1 MNCIVSMREI
11 IVATLLSL
19 LTVCNVCA
27 AGKDVTA
34 SPARLFIDGGTLI
47 DGTGAQPEANPGLL
61 IEGERIHSLGGT
73 AGAESGTRNIS
84 ADGKWVLPGL
94 FDLHVHV
101 TFKLPGPRRLDDDI
115 VNAIRSERFLERYQE
130 IGVTTVRDVGAREWI
145 GYSLKRT
152 QRAGLMGGAR
162 YYTSGPIITVTG
174 GHGSEFQP
182 LHPPLWAVEASGPW
196 AMRARVREAI
206 KLDADLIKVAPFLTE
221 EEMAAVVDEAHIY
234 HLRVTAHIGGTHDLN
249 KQSGRI
255 AVEAGVDSTEHM
267 YPYGGTDVINAMVEK
282 GIYVIPTLGFHLREL
297 NDEYAANAE
306 KQSAR
311 WLAEN
316 LGHTYETMMDQ
327 FREMKAA
334 GVRFA
339 VGTDSNV
346 KDLAT
351 IDKLYLQE
359 LQAFQTAGMSNGEI
373 IQAATLRAAEA
384 MGLEDEL
391 GSIAAGKRADL
402 IVLGADPLQDI
413 QALVYPELVIQD
425 GRIVCCGHGR

>member
-1 MNCIVSMREI
+1 MKFFTFFSISCLLLASNGLAA
-11 IVATLLSL
+11 ATE
-19 LTVCNVCA
+19 
-27 AGKDVTA
+27 VTA
-34 SPARLFIDGGTLI
+34 SPSRLFIDGGILI
-47 DGTGAQPEANPGLL
+47 DGTGAQPGDNPGIL
-61 IEGERIHSLGGT
+61 IEGERIHSLGE
-73 AGAESGTRNIS
+73 APGAEPGTQRIS
-84 ADGKWVLPGL
+84 AAGKWVLPGL
-94 FDLHVHV
+94 FDLHVHI
-101 TFKLPGPRRLDDDI
+101 TFILPGPRRLDDDI

-182 LHPPLWAVEASGPW
+182 LHPPLWAVEANGPW
-196 AMRARVREAI
+196 AMRERVREAV
-206 KLDADLIKVAPFLTE
+206 KLEADLIKVAPFLTK
-221 EEMAAVVDEAHIY
+221 EEMAAIVEEAHIY
-234 HLRVTAHIGGTHDLN
+234 HLRVTAHIGGTHDLDN
-249 KQSGRI
+249 QSGRI

-267 YPYGGTDVINAMVEK
+267 YPYGGSDVINAMAEK

-297 NDEYAANAE
+297 KGEYAANAE

-311 WLAEN
+311 WLEEN

-334 GVRFA
+334 GVRLA

-359 LQAFQTAGMSNGEI
+359 LQAFQTAGMSNSEI

-402 IVLGADPLQDI
+402 ILLKADPLQDI
-413 QALVYPELVIQD
+413 KTLVYPELVIQD
-425 GRIVCCGHGR
+425 GKIVCCEPDH

>member
-1 MNCIVSMREI
+1 MRKI
-11 IVATLLSL
+11 TV
-19 LTVCNVCA
+19 LTVLCLLLA
-27 AGKDVTA
+27 AAACSTETEA
-34 SPARLFIDGGTLI
+34 TESPARIFIDGGMLI
-47 DGTGAQPEANPGLL
+47 DGSGAQPAENPGIL
-61 IEGERIHSLGGT
+61 IEGERIHSLGREAAGGP
-73 AGAESGTRNIS
+73 GAEVIS

-94 FDLHVHV
+94 FDLHVHI
-101 TFKLPGPRRLDDDI
+101 TFMLSGPRRLDDDI

-182 LHPPLWAVEASGPW
+182 LHPPLWAVEADGPW
-196 AMRARVREAI
+196 ELRQRVREAV
-206 KLDADLIKVAPFLTE
+206 KLEADLIKVAPFLTP
-221 EEMAAVVDEAHIY
+221 EEMAAVVDEARIY
-234 HLRVTAHIGGTHDLN
+234 HLRVTAHIGGTHDLD

-267 YPYGGTDVINAMVEK
+267 YPYGGADVINAMVEK

-297 NDEYAANAE
+297 DGEYAANAE
-306 KQSAR
+306 KQSPE

-316 LGHTYETMMDQ
+316 LGHTYESMMDQ

-346 KDLAT
+346 KDLET
-351 IDKLYLQE
+351 IDELYLQE
-359 LQAFQTAGMSNGEI
+359 LQAFRTAGMSNGEI

-391 GSIAAGKRADL
+391 GSISAGKRADL

-413 QALVYPELVIQD
+413 KALVYPELVIQD
-425 GRIVCCGHGR
+425 GSVVCCGAGR